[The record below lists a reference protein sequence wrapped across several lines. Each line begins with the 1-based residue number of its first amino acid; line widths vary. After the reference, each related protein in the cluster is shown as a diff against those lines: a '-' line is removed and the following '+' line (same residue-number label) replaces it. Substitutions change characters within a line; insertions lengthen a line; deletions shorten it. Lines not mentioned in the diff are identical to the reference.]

1 MIRKAIGLMLLS
13 AIALAGCSGG
23 PASANG
29 GAAQSAADSTT
40 KAVFNNDI
48 DGVTSNMD
56 DSLKNQVTRAQVG
69 TLSDQMHKLGDYK
82 GLTFVNS
89 DPNKGEY
96 TYRAD
101 FTGGSSN
108 LVVRLDSDGKLSA
121 YRVFMSKNQ

>member
-1 MIRKAIGLMLLS
+1 MLVS

-29 GAAQSAADSTT
+29 GTAQAAADSTT

-69 TLSDQMHKLGDYK
+69 TLSDEMHKLGDYK
-82 GLTFVNS
+82 GVTFVTS
-89 DPNKGEY
+89 DPNKSEY

-108 LVVRLDSDGKLSA
+108 VVVRLDSDGKLSA
-121 YRVFMSKNQ
+121 YRVFVGKGQ

>member
-1 MIRKAIGLMLLS
+1 MIRKAIGLMFVT

-29 GAAQSAADSTT
+29 GTAQSAADATT

-69 TLSDQMHKLGDYK
+69 TLSDEMHKLGDYK

-89 DPNKGEY
+89 DPNKSEY

-101 FTGGSSN
+101 FTSGSSN
-108 LVVRLDSDGKLSA
+108 IVVRLDSDGKLSA
-121 YRVFMSKNQ
+121 YRVFMNKTE